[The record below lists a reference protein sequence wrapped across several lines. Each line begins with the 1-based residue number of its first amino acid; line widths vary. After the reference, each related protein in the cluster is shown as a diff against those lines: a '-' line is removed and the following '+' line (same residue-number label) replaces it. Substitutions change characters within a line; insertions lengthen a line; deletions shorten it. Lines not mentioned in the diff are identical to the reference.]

1 MQDRTRTAAG
11 DDSGCGPGTDVAR
24 CSGPMRSSVRE
35 QARGAVLAAATS
47 FTLSVLATL
56 VLALVGRAAG

>member
-1 MQDRTRTAAG
+1 
-11 DDSGCGPGTDVAR
+11 
-24 CSGPMRSSVRE
+24 MRSSVRE

>member
-11 DDSGCGPGTDVAR
+11 DDIGFTPATDLMHKPGR
-24 CSGPMRSSVRE
+24 LSVRE

-47 FTLSVLATL
+47 LTLSVLATL